1 MTGRHEQLDPIED
14 ALLELKGAERAGV
27 FDRTRLDA
35 ETLVR
40 VDAVPGQLA
49 RRIVGARW
57 LSAAAVIALAVG
69 VWGVVFKSPPLSTSN
84 PNDLVHDV
92 ASPVD
97 EFDLC
102 DGSILRCLSGPS
114 DIVVAS
120 GCRPHD
126 YDADGDVD
134 LADFRSYQL
143 TCRGL
148 GPRTR

>member
-1 MTGRHEQLDPIED
+1 MTSRQEQLDPIED
-14 ALLELKGAERAGV
+14 ALLELKDAEQATV
-27 FDRTRLDA
+27 FSRTRLDA
-35 ETLVR
+35 ESLVR
-40 VDAVPGQLA
+40 VDAAPGRFA

-69 VWGVVFKSPPLSTSN
+69 IWGLVFRSPSTSTTS
-84 PNDLVHDV
+84 PNGIATIAL
-92 ASPVD
+92 VD
-97 EFDLC
+97 EFDPC

-114 DIVVAS
+114 DIVLAS

-134 LADFRSYQL
+134 LADFGSYQL